1 MPACELFFVAL
12 ENVWIRAPERRG
24 KKEKE
29 KRKKKKKK
37 KPGCGYSASTRK
49 GGKTQTRP
57 GSGHQEKSGRC
68 RAPGGRLVHAFLQAP
83 CCSRPAGRGVP
94 SSGAGFFSYLGGL
107 LDSTGTGQKGRRR
120 GKKGRKIKTK
130 MPGAAWGKPA
140 KRRVWVPSDAVSS
153 CPPSSPVCRCER
165 REQRE
170 RCEDARRWNNEFIAA
185 CHPAMAISTIR
196 HCKLPLKGRASPNT
210 PTLPGPRLIRWG
222 RAGLG
227 WGGGVDRGKGDRG
240 GGRDP
245 ARWKEGGG
253 REQGR
258 RGRKKYLRKQNR
270 FPWPHLKPQ
279 RLGVCLIFHNQWGWL
294 TSAYLISRRGVF
306 GVLFKLLRRFK
317 SLPASFSP
325 AFLSLGRKFLPQ
337 VFSPLSLQAGA
348 RRPRRPC
355 SSASTSQGLS
365 ASRAPPRPALPVPI
379 SSLHIPQTLRCR
391 FRMPARLGFRVTNFS
406 QPPAEGPGSWR
417 AAEVSP
423 GRAAG
428 GLGTPRLCVRA
439 ARSPLSPARVSSAPA
454 ICHSIPDD
462 WNFFALPG

>member
-1 MPACELFFVAL
+1 MRATGACF
-12 ENVWIRAPERRG
+12 P
-24 KKEKE
+24 
-29 KRKKKKKK
+29 
-37 KPGCGYSASTRK
+37 
-49 GGKTQTRP
+49 P
-57 GSGHQEKSGRC
+57 GSLLLPTRRPRGSQVWS
-68 RAPGGRLVHAFLQAP
+68 RLPFL
-83 CCSRPAGRGVP
+83 
-94 SSGAGFFSYLGGL
+94 FGGL
-107 LDSTGTGQKGRRR
+107 LDSTGTGRKGRR
-120 GKKGRKIKTK
+120 GKKGRKTKTK
-130 MPGAAWGKPA
+130 MPGAACGKPA

-196 HCKLPLKGRASPNT
+196 HCKLPLKGRASPTT

-240 GGRDP
+240 GGRHP

-270 FPWPHLKPQ
+270 FLWLHLKPQ

-294 TSAYLISRRGVF
+294 TSAYLISRKGVF

-337 VFSPLSLQAGA
+337 VFPPSLCRPVRAGLA
-348 RRPRRPC
+348 DLAA
-355 SSASTSQGLS
+355 ASTSQGLS
-365 ASRAPPRPALPVPI
+365 ASCAPPRPALPVPI

-417 AAEVSP
+417 AAAVSP

-454 ICHSIPDD
+454 ICPSIPDD
-462 WNFFALPG
+462 WNYLCFAF